1 MAERRDAL
9 APEEVK
15 AMSGEAT
22 KTTNLTDTTRVNFR
36 EFRKIATIKA
46 GKIPIPFVVDTLEG
60 TFEGKAGDW
69 LAEGIEGERY
79 IIDDAIFKKTYEE
92 VV

>member
-1 MAERRDAL
+1 MERR
-9 APEEVK
+9 
-15 AMSGEAT
+15 
-22 KTTNLTDTTRVNFR
+22 NLTNNTSVIFR

-60 TFEGKAGDW
+60 TFNGKAGDW

-79 IIDDAIFKKTYEE
+79 IIDDAIFRKTYEE
-92 VV
+92 VI